1 MPVERYIE
9 AGKITNTHGVSGDLK
24 IEVWLDSP
32 DFLKRCK
39 KVYID
44 GKEYRSRSARVHQ
57 KRFLIVSF
65 EGIEDVN
72 SAMPLKGKHVF
83 IDRNDAP
90 LAEGGYFLQDLIGI
104 RALDTEGNEIGVL
117 KEIFEAPAS
126 PVYVV
131 QGSSEHL
138 IPAVPEFIKAVDIEN
153 GLLTVDMIEG
163 M

>member
-1 MPVERYIE
+1 MPKERFIE
-9 AGKITNTHGVSGDLK
+9 AGRITNTHGVSGDLK

-39 KVYID
+39 RVYVD
-44 GKEYRSRSARVHQ
+44 GKEYRFRTARPQ
-57 KRFLIVSF
+57 NRFLIVSL
-65 EGIEDVN
+65 EGVEDVN

-90 LAEGGYFLQDLIGI
+90 LGKGEYFLQDIIGI
-104 RALDTEGNEIGVL
+104 RVVDMNGNDVGVL

-126 PVYVV
+126 AVYVV
-131 QGSSEHL
+131 QGAAEHL
-138 IPAVPEFIKAVDIEN
+138 IPAVPEFIKSTDVEN
-153 GLLTVDMIEG
+153 GLMTVNMIEG